1 LANAAT
7 LKLAYFCY
15 VFYGAAT
22 LVAQFCSATVI
33 WMEDAI
39 KYSVVIPVFRAK
51 DYMQASVLRV
61 MRTMDAI
68 GLPYEII
75 LADDHSTDGTWEV
88 LKSIKAQYAQVRIA
102 QLSTNIG
109 QTPATYLG
117 ATLANG
123 DLIITLDDDL
133 QHPPEE
139 IPNLIAAFEANDVDI
154 VFGDPEQRQH
164 PNRQHPFLVAVGKFM
179 FHRVFLRQY
188 RKLNFFTTFRLF
200 KRGLLSVNGGPWSHL
215 FFIWQLSPNRA
226 MHTPTKHEPRKQG
239 ASNHTALRLIRHFS
253 PFLWYFALRTAVVLQ
268 VLLLLGALAYYG
280 YQYQGEDLDLSNGYW
295 ILAFAVIVFVA
306 KQAVFAKLRKLENLN
321 STITE
326 G

>member
-51 DYMQASVLRV
+51 DYIQASVLRV

-88 LKSIKAQYAQVRIA
+88 LKSIKAQYPQVCIA
-102 QLSTNIG
+102 QLSANIG
-109 QTPATYLG
+109 QTPATFLG
-117 ATLANG
+117 ATLAKG
-123 DLIITLDDDL
+123 ALIITLDDDL

-139 IPNLIAAFEANDVDI
+139 IPKLIAAIEANNIDI
-154 VFGDPEQRQH
+154 VFGDPEQRHHPNKQH
-164 PNRQHPFLVAVGKFM
+164 PWLVVVGKFM

-200 KRGLLSVNGGPWSHL
+200 KRDLLSANGGQWSHL
-215 FFIWQLSPNRA
+215 FFIWQLNPGRA
-226 MHTPTKHEPRKQG
+226 IHTPTKHEPRKQG
-239 ASNHTALRLIRHFS
+239 TSNHTLLRLIRHFS
-253 PFLWYFALRTAVVLQ
+253 PFLWYFALRTTVVLQ
-268 VLLLLGALAYYG
+268 VLLLMGALAYYG
-280 YQYQGEDLDLSNGYW
+280 YQFQGENFNLSNGNW
-295 ILAFAVIVFVA
+295 ILALAVLVFLA
-306 KQAVFAKLRKLENLN
+306 KQAVFAKLRKLENLK